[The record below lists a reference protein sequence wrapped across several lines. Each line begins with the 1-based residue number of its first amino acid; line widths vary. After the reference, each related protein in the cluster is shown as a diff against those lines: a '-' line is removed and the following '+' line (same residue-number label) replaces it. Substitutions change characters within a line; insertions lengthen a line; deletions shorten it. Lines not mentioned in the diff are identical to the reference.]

1 MCFKLPDSFLH
12 YMGVHPIKEP
22 VTAKEIFH
30 VGPIKISQSANSS
43 LLRKIIY
50 GVSSIASIG
59 LLPITQ
65 HCLSKLAAKMIL
77 PALTIS
83 TEEKQDNKETK
94 EAFSKL
100 MSETCHEF
108 DLKLE
113 DGAIINGMTVF
124 KDGDTKK
131 DFCAAEAKD
140 QKWIIHFNGN
150 MQFYENNLFD
160 AQYHGRNHD
169 ANVLIFNYRGVGE
182 SKGSPLKADDLI
194 ADGEACVKYLLS
206 KGVPEENILIQ
217 GFSLGGGVGI
227 QVASLHE
234 KIGLENG
241 SSFSTLSQAASALL
255 NSSFA
260 GKILIALDWELDSV
274 SAYEKIKASKWVFHH
289 KQDAVISYDVSL
301 YKGLKEQIKKLNPHA
316 VIQTMHK
323 GKLKD
328 RLKEEFKPS
337 CIKLMRK
344 FPHKTSFAHNYD
356 IKSDPAYP
364 KIKKHVSDFFS
375 PIEPN
380 KRPCLQKSQQGL
392 PS

>member
-1 MCFKLPDSFLH
+1 MHFKLTDSFLH
-12 YMGVHPIKEP
+12 YMGVKPPQEA
-22 VTAKEIFH
+22 VTAKEIFQ
-30 VGPIKISQSANSS
+30 VGSIQISQSTPPS
-43 LLRKIIY
+43 LIRKIIY

-59 LLPITQ
+59 FLPITH
-65 HCLSKLAAKMIL
+65 HCLSKLAAKCIL
-77 PALTIS
+77 PALTVS
-83 TEEKQDNKETK
+83 TEEKHDKKETK
-94 EAFSKL
+94 EAFLKL
-100 MSETCHEF
+100 MLETSHEF

-113 DGAIINGMTVF
+113 DGAIINGVTVF
-124 KDGDTKK
+124 KDRDTKK
-131 DFCAAEAKD
+131 DFCDAEAKD

-150 MQFYENNLFD
+150 MQFYEDNLFD
-160 AQYHGRNHD
+160 SQYHGKNHD
-169 ANVLIFNYRGVGE
+169 ANVLVFNYRGVGE

-217 GFSLGGGVGI
+217 GFSLGGGIGI

-241 SSFSTLSQAASALL
+241 SSFSTLSQAASALV
-255 NSSFA
+255 NSSFV

-274 SAYEKIKASKWVFHH
+274 SAYEKIKTNKWIFYH
-289 KQDAVISYDVSL
+289 KQDGVISYDASL
-301 YKGLKEQIKKLNPHA
+301 YKGIKEQIKKLNPHA

-328 RLKEEFKPS
+328 RLKEEFKPTRV
-337 CIKLMRK
+337 KLMYK
-344 FPHKTSFAHNYD
+344 FPHVTTLAHNYD

-375 PIEPN
+375 LIEPN
-380 KRPCLQKSQQGL
+380 KRPYLQKSPQGL
-392 PS
+392 LS